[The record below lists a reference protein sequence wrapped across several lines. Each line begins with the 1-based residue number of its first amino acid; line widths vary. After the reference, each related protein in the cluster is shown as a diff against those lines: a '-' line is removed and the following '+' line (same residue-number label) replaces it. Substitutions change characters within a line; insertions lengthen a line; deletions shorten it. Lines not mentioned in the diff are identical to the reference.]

1 MNITAT
7 NHLTPP
13 GMLQLFKLVKIQ
25 MLANLLIIKDF
36 RVQYIKP
43 SISSQKHCE
52 ESIRRLSSLSI
63 SLRCN
68 FMAESHNTTREI
80 ASDLRSFY
88 GPFVTGRM

>member
-1 MNITAT
+1 
-7 NHLTPP
+7 
-13 GMLQLFKLVKIQ
+13 MLQLFKLVKIP
-25 MLANLLIIKDF
+25 MLYNLLIIKDF

-52 ESIRRLSSLSI
+52 ESIRRRSSLSI
-63 SLRCN
+63 SLQCN

-88 GPFVTGRM
+88 GPFVTGWM